1 MKSNWR
7 SCRCLQVVSIHKFRV
22 YKTMSRPRVNESSK
36 QDFIKVIL
44 TKDQGKGK
52 RNKEWMRIR
61 KSRCIELDGTCCCI
75 EKFNVAFSLCR
86 VLGVT
91 LYFSEGFLEATA
103 GGSVVIE
110 ALWLLGVTI
119 TYFLEQ
125 KFSL

>member
-75 EKFNVAFSLCR
+75 EKFNVAFSLYR